1 MRAEDPVPGTYQNY
15 KGAFYEVLGIAD
27 DPETGNKYVVY
38 QAIGITEN
46 LLDEDKAGPILG
58 HRVVRNGAKARW
70 RSARS
75 SGSPNWWMAASTVV
89 GRKCRGSRSCPR
101 QDGSHSSITPT
112 TMIS

>member
-58 HRVVRNGAKARW
+58 HRVVRNRAKGALAICTLKRFTELVDGGEYCGGKKVPRFTLVSAAR
-70 RSARS
+70 R
-75 SGSPNWWMAASTVV
+75 
-89 GRKCRGSRSCPR
+89 
-101 QDGSHSSITPT
+101 
-112 TMIS
+112 